1 MRANAGRFV
10 AKEKPMKEI
19 VIIGAARTAVGSLS
33 GSLGEFTAPR
43 LGAVAIA
50 EAVSRGGVKKEEV
63 DQVIMGNV
71 LPAGTGQAPA
81 RQAGI
86 YAGIPVSAGAMTI
99 NKMCGSGLKAVMLA
113 AQAVATDE
121 FDVVVAGG
129 MESMSQAPYLLKK
142 ARNGYRL
149 GNDTLY
155 DHMIVD
161 GLWDVYNDLHM
172 GNCAELLAKEHR
184 ISREDQD
191 EFAAS
196 SYNRALAAIRDG
208 KFAKEI
214 IGVEIPQRKGD
225 PVVFKVDEEPGRG
238 NVAKLP
244 ALKPV
249 FQKDG
254 TVTAGNAS
262 TINDGA
268 AAVLV
273 MSGENAKRRGIK
285 PLARILGYST
295 ASLEPVWF
303 TVAPIDAIRKL
314 LVKTGVDKDKVGLFE
329 INEAFAGVAVA
340 AIRGLKIDP
349 GKVNVNGGAVSIG
362 HPIGASGA
370 RILTTLLYAM
380 EDRNEKYGVASL
392 CIGGGEAVAML
403 VERV

>member
-1 MRANAGRFV
+1 MSDV
-10 AKEKPMKEI
+10 
-19 VIIGAARTAVGSLS
+19 VITGAARTAIGSLN
-33 GSLGEFTAPR
+33 GVLGDIPAPK

-50 EAVSRGGVKKEEV
+50 EAVSRSGIRKEEV

-99 NKMCGSGLKAVMLA
+99 NKMCGSGLKSVMLA
-113 AQAVATDE
+113 AQAVTTGE
-121 FDVVVAGG
+121 FEVIVAGG

-142 ARNGYRL
+142 ARSGDRL
-149 GNDTLY
+149 GNDTIY

-184 ISREDQD
+184 IRREEQD
-191 EFAAS
+191 EYAAT
-196 SYNRALAAIRDG
+196 SYTRAQTAIRDG
-208 KFAKEI
+208 KFEKEI
-214 IGVEIPQRKGD
+214 VGVEIPQRKGD
-225 PVVFKVDEEPGRG
+225 HLVVKVDEEPGRG
-238 NVAKLP
+238 NVSKL
-244 ALKPV
+244 ATLKPA

-268 AAVLV
+268 AAVVV
-273 MSGENAKRRGIK
+273 MSAENAAKRGIR
-285 PLARILGYST
+285 PLARIVGYST

-314 LVKTGVDKDKVGLFE
+314 LQKTGVDKDKVGLYE
-329 INEAFAGVAVA
+329 INEAFSGVAIA
-340 AIRGLKIDP
+340 AIRGLSLDP
-349 GKVNVNGGAVSIG
+349 ARVNVNGGAVALG
-362 HPIGASGA
+362 HPVGASGA

-380 EDRNEKYGVASL
+380 EERGEKLGIASL

-403 VERV
+403 VERI

>member
-1 MRANAGRFV
+1 MNEA
-10 AKEKPMKEI
+10 
-19 VIIGAARTAVGSLS
+19 VITGAARTAIGSLN
-33 GSLGEFTAPR
+33 GALADIPAPR

-50 EAVSRGGVKKEEV
+50 EAISRGGIGKEDV

-71 LPAGTGQAPA
+71 LPAGSGQAPA

-86 YAGIPVSAGAMTI
+86 YAGVPVSAGAMTI
-99 NKMCGSGLKAVMLA
+99 NKMCGSGLKSVMLA
-113 AQAVATDE
+113 AQAVATGE
-121 FDVVVAGG
+121 FEVIVAGG

-142 ARNGYRL
+142 ARTGYRL
-149 GNDTLY
+149 GNDTIY

-161 GLWDVYNDLHM
+161 GLWDVYNDIHM
-172 GNCAELLAKEHR
+172 GNCAELLAREHR

-196 SYNRALAAIRDG
+196 SYNRSLAAIRDG
-208 KFAKEI
+208 KFEKEI
-214 IGVEIPQRKGD
+214 VGVGIPQRKGD
-225 PVVFKVDEEPGRG
+225 PLVFKVDEEPGRG
-238 NVAKLP
+238 NVSKLSS
-244 ALKPV
+244 LKPV

-268 AAVLV
+268 AAVVV
-273 MSGENAKRRGIK
+273 MSADNAKRRGIR
-285 PLARILGYST
+285 PLARIVGYAT

-314 LVKTGVDKDKVGLFE
+314 LVKTGVDKDKVGLYE
-329 INEAFAGVAVA
+329 INEAFSGVAIA
-340 AIRGLKIDP
+340 AIRGLKLD
-349 GKVNVNGGAVSIG
+349 GERVNVNGGAVSLG

-370 RILTTLLYAM
+370 RILATLLYAM
-380 EDRNEKYGVASL
+380 EDRGEKLGIASL

-403 VERV
+403 LERE

>member
-1 MRANAGRFV
+1 
-10 AKEKPMKEI
+10 MKEV
-19 VIIGAARTAVGSLS
+19 VITGAARTAIGSFM
-33 GSLGEFTAPR
+33 GGLGEIPAPK

-50 EAVSRGGVKKEEV
+50 EAVSRGGIGKEEV
-63 DQVIMGNV
+63 EQVIMGNC
-71 LPAGTGQAPA
+71 LPAGIGQAPA

-86 YAGIPVSAGAMTI
+86 YAGIPVSAGAVTI

-113 AQAVATDE
+113 AQSVATEE

-129 MESMSQAPYLLKK
+129 MESMSQAPYLLRK

-149 GNDTLY
+149 GNDTIY

-161 GLWDVYNDLHM
+161 GLWDAYNDIHM
-172 GNCAELLAKEHR
+172 GKCAELLAGEHR

-191 EFAAS
+191 EYAAT
-196 SYNRALAAIRDG
+196 SYTRALSAIKEG
-208 KFAKEI
+208 KFEKEI
-214 IGVEIPQRKGD
+214 VGVEIPQRKGD
-225 PVVFKVDEEPGRG
+225 PVVIKEDEEPGRG
-238 NVAKLP
+238 NVTKLP
-244 ALKPV
+244 TLKPA

-268 AAVLV
+268 AAVVV
-273 MSGENAKRRGIK
+273 MSAEGARERGIK
-285 PLARILGYST
+285 PLAKILGYAT

-314 LVKTGVDKDKVGLFE
+314 LHKAGVDKDQVGLYE
-329 INEAFAGVAVA
+329 INEAFAGVALA
-340 AIRGLKIDP
+340 AIRGLSLDP
-349 GKVNVNGGAVSIG
+349 KRVNVHGGAVALG

-380 EDRNEKYGVASL
+380 EERDEKLGVASL

-403 VERV
+403 VEREPGR